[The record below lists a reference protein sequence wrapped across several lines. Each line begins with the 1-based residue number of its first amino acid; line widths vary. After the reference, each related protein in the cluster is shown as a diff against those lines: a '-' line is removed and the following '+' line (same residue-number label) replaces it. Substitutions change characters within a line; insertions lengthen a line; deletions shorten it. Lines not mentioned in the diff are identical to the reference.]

1 MLRNVD
7 FGFAFDQFLLH
18 MYYPRSHPLSKP
30 YPLLVTLQASI
41 ICPGSKQLRYQIKGN
56 KGLYTKYGLDVQEAT
71 LRKVDWK
78 TGTPEEVTPVGKEG
92 WGVEGEGA
100 EGELELVK
108 EDGTWEASK

>member
-1 MLRNVD
+1 M
-7 FGFAFDQFLLH
+7 
-18 MYYPRSHPLSKP
+18 
-30 YPLLVTLQASI
+30 
-41 ICPGSKQLRYQIKGN
+41 RYQIKGN

-78 TGTPEEVTPVGKEG
+78 KGAPTEVTPVGKEG

-100 EGELELVK
+100 EGDLELVK

>member
-1 MLRNVD
+1 MSL
-7 FGFAFDQFLLH
+7 FQFLLH

-78 TGTPEEVTPVGKEG
+78 TGPAEDVTPVGKEG
-92 WGVEGEGA
+92 WGVESEEAAGD
-100 EGELELVK
+100 LELVK
-108 EDGTWEASK
+108 EDGSWEAVK